1 MVIIGIAGASASG
14 KSLLSKNVIQGFD
27 PEQVVMMS
35 EDSYYNDQLNMS
47 KAQRN
52 LTNYDH
58 PDAMDHELMAQHIEA
73 LAAGQSIER
82 PIYSFYEH
90 LRQAETISMHPC
102 NVLIVEGILLFT
114 QARLRSLF
122 NLRIFMDVPLDV
134 CLIRR
139 LERDVNERGRDL
151 NSVLMQYQATVRP
164 GFFNYVSPSR
174 KYADLIV
181 PEGGENPAAIE
192 LLKARVAQML
202 TQA

>member
-14 KSLLSKNVIQGFD
+14 KSLLAKNVIEGFD
-27 PEQVVMMS
+27 SDQVVMMS
-35 EDSYYNDQLNMS
+35 EDSYYKDQRNMS

-73 LAAGQSIER
+73 LSAGQSIKR
-82 PIYSFYEH
+82 PIYSFYDH
-90 LRQAETISMHPC
+90 LRESETMLMKPC
-102 NVLIVEGILLFT
+102 KVLIVEG
-114 QARLRSLF
+114 
-122 NLRIFMDVPLDV
+122 IFMDVPLDI

-151 NSVLMQYQATVRP
+151 KSVLTQYQSTVRP
-164 GFFNYVSPSR
+164 GFFNHVSPSR
-174 KYADLIV
+174 AHADLIV

-202 TQA
+202 T